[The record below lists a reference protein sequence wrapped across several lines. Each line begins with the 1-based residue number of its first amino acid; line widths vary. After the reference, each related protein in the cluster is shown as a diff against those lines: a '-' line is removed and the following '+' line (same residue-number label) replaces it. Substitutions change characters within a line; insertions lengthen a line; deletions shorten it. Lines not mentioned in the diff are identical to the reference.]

1 MQGSMDLK
9 SKSLPKF
16 LCIQFIYINFAILKK
31 HYSRSIMSVWNKM
44 ISIYFNIM
52 NKVSTVFFRNA
63 RGQAE
68 MGIRRDM
75 SRLKH

>member
-52 NKVSTVFFRNA
+52 NKVSTVFSGMPAVKLRCAFVA
-63 RGQAE
+63 TC
-68 MGIRRDM
+68 RD
-75 SRLKH
+75 